1 MAKYLDQTGLKY
13 FWQKIKGHCSIPL
26 GIFRRDT
33 TASITAG
40 NKLYLRFDDAD
51 IYDSSYI
58 KFTKDGDGY
67 GAISCVKNCKA
78 RITIHVSGEAKSGAR
93 SVAFGISNAT
103 SGTPD
108 GNMQVKQYTDYAIL
122 MNASLIVDLVAGRKY
137 YLYFGGTNDEV
148 LTGARIYV
156 EKING

>member
-13 FWQKIKGHCSIPL
+13 FWQKIKGHCSVPL
-26 GIFRRDT
+26 GLFRRDT
-33 TASITAG
+33 TASLTAG

-78 RITIHVSGEAKSGAR
+78 RITVHVSADAKSVAR
-93 SVAFGISNAT
+93 SVAFGISGAT

-108 GNMQVKQYTDYAIL
+108 GNMQVKQYTDYAVL
-122 MNASLIVDLVAGRKY
+122 MNASLLVDLVAGRKY
-137 YLYFGGTNDEV
+137 YLYFGGTNDET
-148 LTGARIYV
+148 LTAARIYV